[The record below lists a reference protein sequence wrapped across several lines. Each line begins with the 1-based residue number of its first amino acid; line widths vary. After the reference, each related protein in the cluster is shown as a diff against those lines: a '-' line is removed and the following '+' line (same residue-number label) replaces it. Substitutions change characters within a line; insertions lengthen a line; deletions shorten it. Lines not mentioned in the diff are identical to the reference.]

1 MIHPTVFESE
11 LEIALKPIREDM
23 ARLEEKI
30 DGMIEML
37 GHAVVEVIPDA

>member
-1 MIHPTVFESE
+1 MIHPAVFESE
-11 LEIALKPIREDM
+11 LELAIKPIRDDM
-23 ARLEEKI
+23 ARLEQKI